1 MTNNKDDNEVEEII
15 GISDLSPL
23 AKGETKA

>member
-1 MTNNKDDNEVEEII
+1 MTKNKDDNEVEEII

-23 AKGETKA
+23 TKGETKA